1 MKLLALLLAAAAVTA
16 KSVKNGDNIAVPLK
30 EQVSVM
36 MLKMI
41 MIMIMMMMMMMM
53 TRSVLAGSWAARRR
67 LTGSSPGRSHSEVWG
82 ELMEQRQKIFQ
93 TNNTSNM
100 RV

>member
-30 EQVSVM
+30 DQVGV
-36 MLKMI
+36 
-41 MIMIMMMMMMMM
+41 MMMMMMMMVM

-67 LTGSSPGRSHSEVWG
+67 PMESSPGRCLSGVSG
-82 ELMEQRQKIFQ
+82 ELR
-93 TNNTSNM
+93 
-100 RV
+100 

>member
-16 KSVKNGDNIAVPLK
+16 KSVKSGDNIAVPLK

-41 MIMIMMMMMMMM
+41 MIMMIMMMM

-67 LTGSSPGRSHSEVWG
+67 LMESSPGRSPSEVWG
-82 ELMEQRQKIFQ
+82 ELMEQRQEIFQ
-93 TNNTSNM
+93 TNNTLNM

>member
-1 MKLLALLLAAAAVTA
+1 MKLLALLLAAAVTA

-41 MIMIMMMMMMMM
+41 MIMIMMM

-67 LTGSSPGRSHSEVWG
+67 LMESSPGRSHSEVWG
-82 ELMEQRQKIFQ
+82 ELMEQRQEYFRQKIL
-93 TNNTSNM
+93 
-100 RV
+100 

>member
-41 MIMIMMMMMMMM
+41 IMMMMMMM

-67 LTGSSPGRSHSEVWG
+67 LMESSPGRSHSEVWG
-82 ELMEQRQKIFQ
+82 ELMEQRQEIFQ

>member
-41 MIMIMMMMMMMM
+41 MIMMMMM

-67 LTGSSPGRSHSEVWG
+67 LMESSPGRSPSEVWG
-82 ELMEQRQKIFQ
+82 ELMEQRQEYFRQ
-93 TNNTSNM
+93 TIL
-100 RV
+100 

>member
-41 MIMIMMMMMMMM
+41 MIMMMM
-53 TRSVLAGSWAARRR
+53 TRSVLAGSWAVRRR
-67 LTGSSPGRSHSEVWG
+67 LMESSPGRSHSEVWG
-82 ELMEQRQKIFQ
+82 ELMEQRQEIFQ
-93 TNNTSNM
+93 TNNTLNM

>member
-36 MLKMI
+36 MLKM
-41 MIMIMMMMMMMM
+41 MMMMMMMIMMMM

-67 LTGSSPGRSHSEVWG
+67 LMESSPGRSPSEVWG
-82 ELMEQRQKIFQ
+82 ELMEQRQEIFQ

>member
-30 EQVSVM
+30 DQVSVM

-41 MIMIMMMMMMMM
+41 MIMMMMM

-67 LTGSSPGRSHSEVWG
+67 LMESSPGRSHSEVWG
-82 ELMEQRQKIFQ
+82 ELMKQRQEIFQ

>member
-41 MIMIMMMMMMMM
+41 MIMMMIMMMM
-53 TRSVLAGSWAARRR
+53 TRLVLAGSWAARRR
-67 LTGSSPGRSHSEVWG
+67 LMESSPGRSHSEVWG
-82 ELMEQRQKIFQ
+82 ELMEQRQEIFQ

>member
-16 KSVKNGDNIAVPLK
+16 KSVKNGDNIAVPLR

-41 MIMIMMMMMMMM
+41 MMMMM
-53 TRSVLAGSWAARRR
+53 TRSVLAGSWAVRRR
-67 LTGSSPGRSHSEVWG
+67 LMESSPGRSPSEVWG
-82 ELMEQRQKIFQ
+82 ELMEQRQEIFQ

>member
-41 MIMIMMMMMMMM
+41 MIMMMMMM

-67 LTGSSPGRSHSEVWG
+67 LMESSPGRSPSEVWG
-82 ELMEQRQKIFQ
+82 ELMEQRQEIFQ

>member
-41 MIMIMMMMMMMM
+41 MIMMMMMM

-67 LTGSSPGRSHSEVWG
+67 LMESSPGRSPSEVWG
-82 ELMEQRQKIFQ
+82 ELMEQRQEIFQ
-93 TNNTSNM
+93 TNNTLNM

>member
-41 MIMIMMMMMMMM
+41 MIMMMMM

-67 LTGSSPGRSHSEVWG
+67 LMESSPGRSHSEVWG
-82 ELMEQRQKIFQ
+82 ELMEQRQEIFQ

>member
-41 MIMIMMMMMMMM
+41 MIMMMMMM

-67 LTGSSPGRSHSEVWG
+67 LMESSPGRSHSEVWG
-82 ELMEQRQKIFQ
+82 ELMKQRQKIFQ

>member
-41 MIMIMMMMMMMM
+41 MIMMMMMM

-67 LTGSSPGRSHSEVWG
+67 LMESSPGRSHSEVWG
-82 ELMEQRQKIFQ
+82 ELMEQRQEIFQ
-93 TNNTSNM
+93 TNNTLNM

>member
-41 MIMIMMMMMMMM
+41 MIMIMMMM

-67 LTGSSPGRSHSEVWG
+67 LMESSPGRSHSEVWG
-82 ELMEQRQKIFQ
+82 ELMEQRQEIFQ